1 MQSYRLTTIRTASQS
16 DIPALAELCSQLGY
30 QCTESEVEVR
40 LADLI
45 NRSDHILLVAV
56 SKSGKVVGWAHGA
69 VRRLLINP
77 THVELGGLVVEES
90 RRGQGTGEK
99 LMSAIEAWAVDQ
111 GIETVFLRSNAIR
124 TDAHR
129 FYKKLGY
136 EQVKTSLTFTKTL
149 RK

>member
-1 MQSYRLTTIRTASQS
+1 LTTIRTASQS

-30 QCTESEVEVR
+30 QCVESEVEVR

-56 SKSGKVVGWAHGA
+56 SESGKVVGWAHGA
-69 VRRLLINP
+69 VRRLLITP
-77 THVELGGLVVEES
+77 AHVELGGLVVEKS
-90 RRGQGTGEK
+90 QRGQGTGEM
-99 LMSAIEAWAVDQ
+99 LMSAIEAWAFGQ

>member
-1 MQSYRLTTIRTASQS
+1 LTTIRTASQS
-16 DIPALAELCSQLGY
+16 DIPALTELCNQLGY
-30 QCTESEVEVR
+30 QCAESEVKVR

-45 NRSDHILLVAV
+45 NCNDHILLVAV
-56 SKSGKVVGWAHGA
+56 SESGKVVGWAHRA

-77 THVELGGLVVEES
+77 AHVELGGLVVEKS
-90 RRGQGTGEK
+90 QRGQGTGEK
-99 LMSAIEAWAVDQ
+99 LMSAIESWVIGQ

-124 TDAHR
+124 TDAHQL
-129 FYKKLGY
+129 YNKLGY